1 MASGYE
7 QLFGREAANYAR
19 FRPRYPDALFAELA
33 QRAPAR
39 DEAWDCGAGSGQAAL
54 GLAAHFR
61 HVLASDPDLKQI
73 DAAMPH
79 ERVTYRHLV
88 DEPSDF
94 VDGRFE
100 LVTVAQ
106 ALHWFELEP
115 FYATVRRVLAPGGL
129 FAAWCYSLLEVEPAF
144 DALVRELHDVTLAAD
159 WPPPR
164 AHVLDGY
171 RALPLPYPEEPFP
184 TYALEAELTCA
195 ATLGY
200 LATWSAVHAH
210 RRRTGV
216 DPLLALAPALQHAWG
231 APETRPVRWPLHL
244 RVARKPLG

>member
-1 MASGYE
+1 MAGGYE
-7 QLFGREAANYAR
+7 RLFGGHAADYVR
-19 FRPRYPDALFAELA
+19 FRPHYPDALFAELA
-33 QRAPAR
+33 RRAPAL
-39 DEAWDCGAGSGQAAL
+39 DEAWDCGTGSGQAAV

-61 HVLASDPDLKQI
+61 HVLASDPDAQQL
-73 DAAMPH
+73 DAAKPH

-88 DEPSDF
+88 EEPRDL

-129 FAAWCYSLLEVEPAF
+129 FATWCYSLLEVEPGF

-171 RALPLPYPEEPFP
+171 RSLPLPYQEEPFP
-184 TYALEAELTCA
+184 AFALEAELTCA

-200 LATWSAVHAH
+200 LATWSGVHAH

-216 DPLLALAPALQHAWG
+216 DPLLALAPALQQAWG
-231 APETRPVRWPLHL
+231 PAERRPVRWPLHV